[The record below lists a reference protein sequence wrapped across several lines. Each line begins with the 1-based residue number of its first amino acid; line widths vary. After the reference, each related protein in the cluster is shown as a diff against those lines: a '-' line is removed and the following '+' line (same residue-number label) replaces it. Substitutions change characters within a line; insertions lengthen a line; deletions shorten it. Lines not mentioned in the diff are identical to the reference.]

1 MRARWRSAAIRRVEH
16 PTLTL
21 HWSRQAV
28 NFGETDA
35 DSVVLSSY
43 NHRVIARR
51 QARPNRRLEWI
62 GWCEIGGSDP
72 RSLIGVR
79 LPVVVRV
86 KQCVVTVIQFQSWIR
101 QNGADSVLRQRRPN
115 RTDDN
120 LGGADVIADN
130 KSANHRIVARSDEGA
145 ATDVFQL

>member
-1 MRARWRSAAIRRVEH
+1 MRARWRSAAIRLVEH

-79 LPVVVRV
+79 FASCRST
-86 KQCVVTVIQFQSWIR
+86 QAMRRCRYTVPELDPPER
-101 QNGADSVLRQRRPN
+101 C
-115 RTDDN
+115 
-120 LGGADVIADN
+120 
-130 KSANHRIVARSDEGA
+130 
-145 ATDVFQL
+145 